1 MEKSVGIGLEPFIRK
16 IPGMKQI
23 DPKQCSPLVLAY
35 VGDCVFDLIVKT
47 MVVGRGNRPV
57 HRLHEETSRYVQASA
72 QSYMMRF
79 TGGGGMQEVYHR
91 RKTSRSRTIE
101 EQPALKL

>member
-1 MEKSVGIGLEPFIRK
+1 MEKSVGTGLEPFIRK

-47 MVVGRGNRPV
+47 MDRPV
-57 HRLHEETSRYVQASA
+57 SSSDDHRLYDQIKDTVPYICQN
-72 QSYMMRF
+72 QW
-79 TGGGGMQEVYHR
+79 
-91 RKTSRSRTIE
+91 
-101 EQPALKL
+101 

>member
-47 MVVGRGNRPV
+47 ME
-57 HRLHEETSRYVQASA
+57 EETGRFIVFMRRRAGMSR
-72 QSYMMRF
+72 
-79 TGGGGMQEVYHR
+79 HR
-91 RKTSRSRTIE
+91 HSPI
-101 EQPALKL
+101 

>member
-47 MVVGRGNRPV
+47 MVVGTGRFIVFMRRRAGMSR
-57 HRLHEETSRYVQASA
+57 HRHSP
-72 QSYMMRF
+72 
-79 TGGGGMQEVYHR
+79 
-91 RKTSRSRTIE
+91 I
-101 EQPALKL
+101 

>member
-23 DPKQCSPLVLAY
+23 APKQCSPLVLAY

-47 MVVGRGNRPV
+47 QNP
-57 HRLHEETSRYVQASA
+57 T
-72 QSYMMRF
+72 
-79 TGGGGMQEVYHR
+79 
-91 RKTSRSRTIE
+91 
-101 EQPALKL
+101 

>member
-35 VGDCVFDLIVKT
+35 VGDCVFD
-47 MVVGRGNRPV
+47 
-57 HRLHEETSRYVQASA
+57 
-72 QSYMMRF
+72 
-79 TGGGGMQEVYHR
+79 
-91 RKTSRSRTIE
+91 RKRK
-101 EQPALKL
+101 PAGPSSS

>member
-57 HRLHEETSRYVQASA
+57 HRLHEETVCPGIGTVLYDAVHAGAS
-72 QSYMMRF
+72 
-79 TGGGGMQEVYHR
+79 E
-91 RKTSRSRTIE
+91 
-101 EQPALKL
+101 

>member
-47 MVVGRGNRPV
+47 MVVG
-57 HRLHEETSRYVQASA
+57 
-72 QSYMMRF
+72 
-79 TGGGGMQEVYHR
+79 
-91 RKTSRSRTIE
+91 
-101 EQPALKL
+101 

>member
-57 HRLHEETSRYVQASA
+57 HRLHEEPVCPGIGTVLYDAVHAGAS
-72 QSYMMRF
+72 
-79 TGGGGMQEVYHR
+79 E
-91 RKTSRSRTIE
+91 
-101 EQPALKL
+101 